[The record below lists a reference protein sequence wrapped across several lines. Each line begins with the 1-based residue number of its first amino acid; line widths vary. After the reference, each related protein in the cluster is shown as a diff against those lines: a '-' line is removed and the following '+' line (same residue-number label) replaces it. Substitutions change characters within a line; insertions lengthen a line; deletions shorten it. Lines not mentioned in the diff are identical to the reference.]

1 MYEVKAKVKK
11 IDGVPVEIF
20 SRDIVSANILHVEA
34 GSTGYC
40 GGDSGHGGRTYFSI
54 TDESSTDIGINL
66 INEYDNDNKGFE
78 VFLGGDCELDTTITA
93 LEFILKALKDA
104 RDNKD

>member
-11 IDGVPVEIF
+11 IDGVSVEVF

-34 GSTGYC
+34 GSTGFC

-54 TDESSTDIGINL
+54 SDESSTDIEVNL
-66 INEYDNDNKGFE
+66 LENEYGNKGFE

-104 RDNKD
+104 RDNTEL

>member
-1 MYEVKAKVKK
+1 MYEVKVKVKK

-54 TDESSTDIGINL
+54 TDESSTDIGVNL
-66 INEYDNDNKGFE
+66 INDYDIKGFE

-93 LEFILKALKDA
+93 LEFILTALKDA

>member
-66 INEYDNDNKGFE
+66 INEYDNHNKGFE

>member
-11 IDGVPVEIF
+11 IDDVPVEIF
-20 SRDIVSANILHVEA
+20 SRDIVRANILHVEA

-54 TDESSTDIGINL
+54 FDESSTDIEVKL
-66 INEYDNDNKGFE
+66 IENQYGNKGFE
-78 VFLGGDCELDTTITA
+78 VILAGDSELDTTITA

-104 RDNKD
+104 RDNKE